1 MDYEKILESLKI
13 CSEVGTSLTAF
24 RDAPETPSGKQVALF
39 SIAEATVAL
48 AGKGGAKTV
57 KDA

>member
-1 MDYEKILESLKI
+1 M
-13 CSEVGTSLTAF
+13 SEIRAVHWNHSLTAF
-24 RDAPETPSGKQVALF
+24 RDAPETNSGKQVALF

-48 AGKGGAKTV
+48 VGKGGVKTV